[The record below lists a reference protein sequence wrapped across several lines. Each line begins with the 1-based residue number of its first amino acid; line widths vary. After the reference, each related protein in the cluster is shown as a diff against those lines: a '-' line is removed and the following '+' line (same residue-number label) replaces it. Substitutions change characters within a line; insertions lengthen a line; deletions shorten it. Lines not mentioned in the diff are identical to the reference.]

1 MPSDPGTRA
10 FRPPVP
16 EAGAPALGPAA
27 GLQPRSTLGVLCL
40 MLLVA
45 QLLPPLPAYFGL
57 VPSMALGTMLA
68 ASVCILLIAV
78 RWAVSARRFRAGL
91 LDIKAGG
98 FLLIAATLMAVMLHG
113 IIADQFSGVD
123 LARFS
128 AALIPLVLTLGGA
141 LALAAAIRSASAEQ
155 ILAASWVSFTV
166 LCAIILLKV
175 AGLQPRGSAL
185 PKSTF
190 PFTETSHFALAFGP
204 ILLYRCTTA
213 AKRRRDLWLAFA
225 VALAIV
231 VKSGTLLAIALMAAV
246 IGRRVLLALL
256 GVAIVS
262 AVGLS
267 VELKYFTS
275 RVDLSDKSSNLSA
288 LVYLEGWEMLQ
299 DSLERSS
306 GWGVGFEQL
315 GLSGTNVTAA
325 ESIRRVTGGEDFNL
339 TDGSFVLSKLGSE
352 FGVAGLLLVLGYC
365 LLALRSLR
373 LLRAGTGSANENLA
387 RCIVVGY
394 AVDMFVRG
402 TGYFTQ
408 STMLFLAAALVLTPR
423 GGLLSIGRGA
433 GVERAVV
440 LR

>member
-1 MPSDPGTRA
+1 MSSDPRTRGVG
-10 FRPPVP
+10 RPVAKTGGLS
-16 EAGAPALGPAA
+16 AGPGAV
-27 GLQPRSTLGVLCL
+27 LQPRSTLGVLCL
-40 MLLVA
+40 MLLAA

-57 VPSMALGTMLA
+57 VQSMALGTVLA
-68 ASVCILLIAV
+68 ASLCILLIAV
-78 RWAVSARRFRAGL
+78 RWAISARRFRAGF
-91 LDIKAGG
+91 LDIGAGS
-98 FLLIAATLMAVMLHG
+98 FLLIVAALVAVVLHG

-123 LARFS
+123 FARFS

-141 LALAAAIRSASAEQ
+141 LALAAAVRSASAEQ

-175 AGLQPRGSAL
+175 AGLQPRGSVL

-213 AKRRRDLWLAFA
+213 APRRRDLWLAFA

-231 VKSGTLLAIALMAAV
+231 VKSGTLLAVALMAAV
-246 IGRRVLLALL
+246 IGRRVLLALI
-256 GVAIVS
+256 GVAVV
-262 AVGLS
+262 AALGLS
-267 VELKYFTS
+267 VQLKYFTS
-275 RVDLSDKSSNLSA
+275 RIDLSNKSSNLSA

-352 FGVAGLLLVLGYC
+352 FGVVGLLMVLGYC
-365 LLALRSLR
+365 LLAVRSLR
-373 LLRAGTGSANENLA
+373 LLRAGMGSANENLA
-387 RCIVVGY
+387 RCIVLGY

-408 STMLFLAAALVLTPR
+408 STMLFLAAAFVLAPR
-423 GGLLSIGRGA
+423 GGLLSIGRA
-433 GVERAVV
+433 ADVERAVV